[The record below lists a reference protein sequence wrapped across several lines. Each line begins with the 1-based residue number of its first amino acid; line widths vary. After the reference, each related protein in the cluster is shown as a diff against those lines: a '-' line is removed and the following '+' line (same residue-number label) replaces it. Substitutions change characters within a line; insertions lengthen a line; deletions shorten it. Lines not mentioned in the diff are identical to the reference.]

1 MKSERLL
8 DDEIA
13 VEARAVVTDLLD
25 VSSIIM
31 EGVGYGLSN
40 ESWDRAQY
48 LLGLLDTRASVWS
61 RDRSGKDSGPS

>member
-13 VEARAVVTDLLD
+13 AEARAVVTDLLTIANT
-25 VSSIIM
+25 VM

-40 ESWDRAQY
+40 DSWDRAQY
-48 LLGLLDTRASVWS
+48 LLGLLDRRGGSCDRA
-61 RDRSGKDSGPS
+61 